1 MRLESF
7 QVNYFRS
14 IKNSEPILLN
24 QKTIIVGK
32 NNEGKSNYL
41 KALNI
46 ALSILLDRKRVE
58 YFILRRRYP
67 GDDSVFNWERD
78 YPVNLQDKKKQPNT
92 KFILTFNLTNED
104 VENIKSLINI
114 EIKSNLI
121 VEIEINKND
130 FLLNIYYI
138 PKNIRKKLNETQIDK
153 VCEYITKEIYFTYI
167 PAIRT
172 ERASL
177 NIIESLINKKLDSLE
192 TDEEYNQAKEVIK
205 SKQNE
210 LLVKLSRELVDK
222 LHTFVPDLKDVRLSA
237 EYESRHSYGSRSDY
251 KFIVDDGN
259 PTEISYKGD
268 GFKSLVT
275 LALLHDKGQSNKSN
289 IIAIEEPEAHLHSGA
304 IHKLKSIIEDI
315 YNNNNQIILT
325 THNQVFIDRDVVS
338 NNIIVDDGKIKKVKD
353 VKQLRN
359 ILGVELSD
367 NLTSCEKILLV
378 EGSTDA
384 KLLLNLLP
392 LLNPEIKDKIRK
404 GQLIITSV
412 GGAKYLI
419 QYVNFYK
426 NVLCDV
432 IILTDCDKDG
442 HDVQD
447 KLLSENILETKSM
460 FFVDNVNYPNKNSEL
475 ENIIKPNYV
484 EQFMLNHLLEF
495 NLADYQASKLKWSE
509 EIKKQ
514 YQQNGHSFN
523 EDIEAKLKEC
533 FVDFI
538 LEGNILE
545 KIKDSNIRILTN
557 LANRLC
563 E

>member
-14 IKNSEPILLN
+14 IKNSEPIHLN

-46 ALSILLDRKRVE
+46 ALSILLDRRRVE
-58 YFILRRRYP
+58 LFIRRKRYLN
-67 GDDSVFNWERD
+67 DDSIFNWERD
-78 YPVNLQDKKKQPNT
+78 YPVNLQNKKRQPST
-92 KFILTFNLTNED
+92 KFKLTFNLTNED
-104 VENIKSLINI
+104 VENIKSLINV
-114 EIKSNLI
+114 EIKFELI
-121 VEIEINKND
+121 IEIEINKNV
-130 FLLNIYYI
+130 LSLNIYYT
-138 PKNIRKKLNETQIDK
+138 PKNIRKKLKESQIDK
-153 VCEYITKEIYFTYI
+153 VCDYITKEIYFTYI

-192 TDEEYNQAKEVIK
+192 ENEDYNKAKSFIQ

-210 LLVKLSRELVDK
+210 LLINLSHELVDK
-222 LHTFVPDLKDVRLSA
+222 LHTFVPELKNVQLSA
-237 EYESRHSYGSRSDY
+237 EYESRHSYGSRYDY
-251 KFIVDDGN
+251 KFIVDDGS

-275 LALLHDKGQSNKSN
+275 LALLHDKGQSNKNN

-304 IHKLKSIIEDI
+304 IHKLKSILEDI
-315 YNNNNQIILT
+315 YNNNQIILT

-338 NNIIVDDGKIKKVKD
+338 NNIMVDSGKIKKVKD
-353 VKQLRN
+353 IKQLRN

-367 NLTSCEKILLV
+367 NLISCERILLV
-378 EGSTDA
+378 EGSTDS

-392 LLNPEIKDKIRK
+392 LLNPEIKEKIKK
-404 GQLIITSV
+404 GQLIISSV
-412 GGAKYLI
+412 GGVKYLT

-432 IILTDCDKDG
+432 VILTDSDKDG
-442 HDVQD
+442 HDIQD

-484 EQFMLNHLLEF
+484 EQFMLSHLLEF
-495 NLADYQASKLKWSE
+495 NLADYQTSKLKWSE

-514 YQQNGHSFN
+514 FLQNGHTFN
-523 EDIEAKLKEC
+523 DDVEAKLKED
-533 FVDFI
+533 FVNFLID
-538 LEGNILE
+538 GNILE
-545 KIKDSNIRILTN
+545 KIKDINIRILTN

>member
-14 IKNSEPILLN
+14 IKNSEPIHLN

-46 ALSILLDRKRVE
+46 ALSILLDRRRVE
-58 YFILRRRYP
+58 LFIRRKRYLN
-67 GDDSVFNWERD
+67 DDSIFNWERD
-78 YPVNLQDKKKQPNT
+78 YPVNLQNKKRQPST
-92 KFILTFNLTNED
+92 KFKLTFNLTNED
-104 VENIKSLINI
+104 VENIKSLINVD
-114 EIKSNLI
+114 IKFELI
-121 VEIEINKND
+121 IEIEINKND
-130 FLLNIYYI
+130 LSLNIYYT
-138 PKNIRKKLNETQIDK
+138 PKNIRKKLKESQIDK
-153 VCEYITKEIYFTYI
+153 VCDYITKEIYFTYI

-192 TDEEYNQAKEVIK
+192 ENEDYNKAKSFIQ

-210 LLVKLSRELVDK
+210 LLINLSHELVDK
-222 LHTFVPDLKDVRLSA
+222 LHTFVPELKNVQLSA
-237 EYESRHSYGSRSDY
+237 EYESRHSYGSRYDY

-275 LALLHDKGQSNKSN
+275 LALLHDKGQSNKNN

-304 IHKLKSIIEDI
+304 IHKLKSILEDI
-315 YNNNNQIILT
+315 YNNNQIILT

-338 NNIIVDDGKIKKVKD
+338 NNIIVDSGKIKKVKD
-353 VKQLRN
+353 IKQLRN

-367 NLTSCEKILLV
+367 NLISCERILLV
-378 EGSTDA
+378 EGSTDS

-404 GQLIITSV
+404 GQLIISSV
-412 GGAKYLI
+412 GGTKYLS

-432 IILTDCDKDG
+432 VVLTDCDKDG

-484 EQFMLNHLLEF
+484 EQFMLSHLLEF
-495 NLADYQASKLKWSE
+495 NLADYQSSKLKWSE

-523 EDIEAKLKEC
+523 EDIEATLKEG

>member
-14 IKNSEPILLN
+14 IKNSEPIHLN

-46 ALSILLDRKRVE
+46 ALSILLDRRRVE
-58 YFILRRRYP
+58 LFIRRKRYLN
-67 GDDSVFNWERD
+67 DDSIFNWERD
-78 YPVNLQDKKKQPNT
+78 YPVNLQNKKRQPST
-92 KFILTFNLTNED
+92 KFKLTFNLTDED
-104 VENIKSLINI
+104 VENIKSLINV
-114 EIKSNLI
+114 EIKFELI
-121 VEIEINKND
+121 IEIEINKND
-130 FLLNIYYI
+130 LSLNIYYT
-138 PKNIRKKLNETQIDK
+138 PKNIRKKLKESQIDK
-153 VCEYITKEIYFTYI
+153 VCDYITKEIYFTYI

-192 TDEEYNQAKEVIK
+192 ENEDYNKAKSFIQ

-210 LLVKLSRELVDK
+210 LLINLSHELVDK
-222 LHTFVPDLKDVRLSA
+222 LHTFVPELKNVQLSA
-237 EYESRHSYGSRSDY
+237 EYESRHSYGSRYDY

-275 LALLHDKGQSNKSN
+275 LALLHDKGQSNKNN

-304 IHKLKSIIEDI
+304 IHKLKSILEDI
-315 YNNNNQIILT
+315 YNNNQIILT

-353 VKQLRN
+353 IKQLRN

-378 EGSTDA
+378 EGCTDA

-404 GQLIITSV
+404 GQLVISSV

-484 EQFMLNHLLEF
+484 EQFMLSHLLEF
-495 NLADYQASKLKWSE
+495 NLADYQSSKLKWSE

-523 EDIEAKLKEC
+523 EDIEAKLKEA

>member
-14 IKNSEPILLN
+14 IKNSEPIHLN

-46 ALSILLDRKRVE
+46 ALSILLDRRRVE
-58 YFILRRRYP
+58 LFIRRKRYLN
-67 GDDSVFNWERD
+67 DDSIFNWERD
-78 YPVNLQDKKKQPNT
+78 YPVNLQNKKRQPST
-92 KFILTFNLTNED
+92 KFKLTFNLTNED
-104 VENIKSLINI
+104 VENIKSLINV
-114 EIKSNLI
+114 EIKFELI
-121 VEIEINKND
+121 IEIEINKND
-130 FLLNIYYI
+130 LSLNIYYT
-138 PKNIRKKLNETQIDK
+138 PKNIRKKLKESQIDK
-153 VCEYITKEIYFTYI
+153 VCDYITKEIYFTYI

-192 TDEEYNQAKEVIK
+192 ENEDYNKAKSFIQ

-210 LLVKLSRELVDK
+210 LLINLSHELVDK
-222 LHTFVPDLKDVRLSA
+222 LHTFVPELKNVQLSA
-237 EYESRHSYGSRSDY
+237 EYESRHSYGSRYDY

-275 LALLHDKGQSNKSN
+275 LALLHDKGQSNKNN

-304 IHKLKSIIEDI
+304 IHKLKSILEDI
-315 YNNNNQIILT
+315 YNNNQIILT

-338 NNIIVDDGKIKKVKD
+338 NNIMVDSGKIKKVKD
-353 VKQLRN
+353 IKQLRN

-367 NLTSCEKILLV
+367 NLISCERILLV
-378 EGSTDA
+378 EGSTDS

-404 GQLIITSV
+404 GQLIISSV
-412 GGAKYLI
+412 GGTKYLS

-432 IILTDCDKDG
+432 VILTDCDKDG

-484 EQFMLNHLLEF
+484 EQFMLSHLLEF
-495 NLADYQASKLKWSE
+495 NLADYQSSKLKWSE

-523 EDIEAKLKEC
+523 EDIEAKLKEA

>member
-14 IKNSEPILLN
+14 IKNSEPIHLN

-46 ALSILLDRKRVE
+46 ALSILLDRRRVE
-58 YFILRRRYP
+58 LFIRRKRYLN
-67 GDDSVFNWERD
+67 DDSIFNWERD
-78 YPVNLQDKKKQPNT
+78 YPVNLQNKKRQPST
-92 KFILTFNLTNED
+92 KFKLTFNLTNED
-104 VENIKSLINI
+104 VENIKSLINVD
-114 EIKSNLI
+114 IKFELI
-121 VEIEINKND
+121 IEIEINKND
-130 FLLNIYYI
+130 LSLNIYYT
-138 PKNIRKKLNETQIDK
+138 PKNIRKKLKESQIDK
-153 VCEYITKEIYFTYI
+153 VCDYITKEIYFTYI

-192 TDEEYNQAKEVIK
+192 ENEDYNKAKSFIQ

-210 LLVKLSRELVDK
+210 LLINLSHELVDK
-222 LHTFVPDLKDVRLSA
+222 LHTFVPELKNVQLSA
-237 EYESRHSYGSRSDY
+237 EYESRHSYGSRYDY

-275 LALLHDKGQSNKSN
+275 LALLHDKGQSNKNN

-304 IHKLKSIIEDI
+304 IHKLKSILEDI
-315 YNNNNQIILT
+315 YNNNQIILT

-338 NNIIVDDGKIKKVKD
+338 NNIIVDSGKIKKVKD
-353 VKQLRN
+353 IKQLRN

-367 NLTSCEKILLV
+367 NLISCERILLV
-378 EGSTDA
+378 EGSTDS

-404 GQLIITSV
+404 GQLIISSV
-412 GGAKYLI
+412 GGTKYLS

-432 IILTDCDKDG
+432 VVLTDCDKDG

-484 EQFMLNHLLEF
+484 EQFMLSHLLEF
-495 NLADYQASKLKWSE
+495 NLADYQSSKLKWSE

-523 EDIEAKLKEC
+523 EDIEATLKEA

>member
-14 IKNSEPILLN
+14 IKNSEPIHLN

-46 ALSILLDRKRVE
+46 ALSILLDRRRVE
-58 YFILRRRYP
+58 LFIRRKRYLD
-67 GDDSVFNWERD
+67 DDSIFNWERD
-78 YPVNLQDKKKQPNT
+78 YPVNLQNKKRQPST
-92 KFILTFNLTNED
+92 KFKLTFNLTNED
-104 VENIKSLINI
+104 VENIKSLINVD
-114 EIKSNLI
+114 IKFELI
-121 VEIEINKND
+121 IEIEINKND
-130 FLLNIYYI
+130 LSLNIYYT
-138 PKNIRKKLNETQIDK
+138 PKNIRKKLKESQIDK
-153 VCEYITKEIYFTYI
+153 VCDYITKEIYFTYI

-177 NIIESLINKKLDSLE
+177 NIIGSLINKKLDSLE
-192 TDEEYNQAKEVIK
+192 ENEDYNKAKSFIQ

-210 LLVKLSRELVDK
+210 LLINLSHELVDK
-222 LHTFVPDLKDVRLSA
+222 LHTFVPELKNVQLSA
-237 EYESRHSYGSRSDY
+237 EYESRHSYGSRYDY

-275 LALLHDKGQSNKSN
+275 LALLHDKGQSNKNN

-304 IHKLKSIIEDI
+304 IHKLKSILEDI
-315 YNNNNQIILT
+315 YKNNQIILT

-338 NNIIVDDGKIKKVKD
+338 NNIMVDSGKIKKVKD
-353 VKQLRN
+353 IKQLRN

-367 NLTSCEKILLV
+367 NLISCERILLV
-378 EGSTDA
+378 EGSTDS

-404 GQLIITSV
+404 GQLIISSV
-412 GGAKYLI
+412 GGTKYLS

-432 IILTDCDKDG
+432 VVLTDCDKDG

-484 EQFMLNHLLEF
+484 EQFMLSHLLEF
-495 NLADYQASKLKWSE
+495 NLADYQSSKLKWSE

-523 EDIEAKLKEC
+523 EDIEATLKEA

>member
-14 IKNSEPILLN
+14 IKNSEPIHLN

-46 ALSILLDRKRVE
+46 ALSILLDRRRVE
-58 YFILRRRYP
+58 LFIRRKRYLN
-67 GDDSVFNWERD
+67 DDSIFNWERD
-78 YPVNLQDKKKQPNT
+78 YPVNLQNKKRQPST
-92 KFILTFNLTNED
+92 KFKLTFNLTDED
-104 VENIKSLINI
+104 VENIKSLINV
-114 EIKSNLI
+114 EIKFELI
-121 VEIEINKND
+121 IEIEINKND
-130 FLLNIYYI
+130 LSLNIYYT
-138 PKNIRKKLNETQIDK
+138 PKNIRKKLKESQIDK
-153 VCEYITKEIYFTYI
+153 VCDYITKEIYFTYI

-192 TDEEYNQAKEVIK
+192 ENEDYNKAKSFIQ

-210 LLVKLSRELVDK
+210 LLINLSHELVDK
-222 LHTFVPDLKDVRLSA
+222 LHTFVPELKNVQLSA
-237 EYESRHSYGSRSDY
+237 EYESRHSYGSRYDY

-275 LALLHDKGQSNKSN
+275 LALLHDKGQSNKNN

-304 IHKLKSIIEDI
+304 IHKLKSILEDI
-315 YNNNNQIILT
+315 YNNNQIILT

-338 NNIIVDDGKIKKVKD
+338 NNIMVDSGKIKKVKD
-353 VKQLRN
+353 IKQLRN

-367 NLTSCEKILLV
+367 NLISCERILLV
-378 EGSTDA
+378 EGSTDS

-392 LLNPEIKDKIRK
+392 LLNPEIKEKIKK
-404 GQLIITSV
+404 GQLIISSV
-412 GGAKYLI
+412 GGVKYLT

-432 IILTDCDKDG
+432 VILTDSDKDG
-442 HDVQD
+442 HDIQD
-447 KLLSENILETKSM
+447 KLLSERILETKSM
-460 FFVDNVNYPNKNSEL
+460 FFVDNINYPNKNSEL

-484 EQFMLNHLLEF
+484 EQFMLSHLLEF
-495 NLADYQASKLKWSE
+495 NLADYQSSKLKWSE

-523 EDIEAKLKEC
+523 EDIEAKLKEA

>member
-14 IKNSEPILLN
+14 IKNSEPIHLN

-46 ALSILLDRKRVE
+46 ALSILLDRRRVE
-58 YFILRRRYP
+58 LFIRRKRYLN
-67 GDDSVFNWERD
+67 DDSIFNWERD
-78 YPVNLQDKKKQPNT
+78 YPVNLQNKKRQPST
-92 KFILTFNLTNED
+92 KFKLTFNLTNED
-104 VENIKSLINI
+104 VENIKSLINVD
-114 EIKSNLI
+114 IKFELI
-121 VEIEINKND
+121 IEIEINKND
-130 FLLNIYYI
+130 LSLNIYYT
-138 PKNIRKKLNETQIDK
+138 PKNIRKKLKESQIDK
-153 VCEYITKEIYFTYI
+153 VCDYITKEIYFTYI

-192 TDEEYNQAKEVIK
+192 ENEDYNKAKSFIQ

-210 LLVKLSRELVDK
+210 LLINLSHELVDK
-222 LHTFVPDLKDVRLSA
+222 LHTFVPELKNVQLSA
-237 EYESRHSYGSRSDY
+237 EYESRHSYGSRYDY

-275 LALLHDKGQSNKSN
+275 LALLHDKGQSNKNN

-304 IHKLKSIIEDI
+304 IHKLKSILEDI
-315 YNNNNQIILT
+315 YNNNQIILT

-338 NNIIVDDGKIKKVKD
+338 NNIIVDSGKIKKVKD
-353 VKQLRN
+353 IKQLRN

-367 NLTSCEKILLV
+367 NLISCERILLV
-378 EGSTDA
+378 EGSTDS

-404 GQLIITSV
+404 GQLIISSV
-412 GGAKYLI
+412 GGTKYLS

-442 HDVQD
+442 HDIQD
-447 KLLSENILETKSM
+447 KLLSEHILETKSM
-460 FFVDNVNYPNKNSEL
+460 FFVDNINYPNKNSEL

-484 EQFMLNHLLEF
+484 EQFMLSHLLEF
-495 NLADYQASKLKWSE
+495 NLADYQSSKLKWSE

-523 EDIEAKLKEC
+523 EDIEAKLKEA